1 MLDSDPENA
10 QAYLYKLMAKM
21 EVRKTEDLRNQA
33 QPFDSEDMYRKTVRF
48 ADEELKNTLE
58 EYNAYIKDRN
68 EKKRIES
75 IYKKAVYDM
84 GYARDEISYKI
95 IIEDLAEIPGY
106 KDADEKRKSAR
117 KRRRN
122 ADLKVFIIPL

>member
-1 MLDSDPENA
+1 
-10 QAYLYKLMAKM
+10 
-21 EVRKTEDLRNQA
+21 
-33 QPFDSEDMYRKTVRF
+33 MYRKTVRF

-75 IYKKAVYDM
+75 IYNKAVYDM

-95 IIEDLAEIPGY
+95 IIEDLAKYP
-106 KDADEKRKSAR
+106 ATRTLTRKRKSVR

-122 ADLKVFIIPL
+122 ADLKVFIIPLRNFRLCIVRIISSEPLSS